1 MKIVLDTNVLVAGL
15 LSPFGTPAQ
24 VLQLILAGKVGPC
37 VDARILTEYRDVLTR
52 PKFGFDADA
61 VADLMEFVGQIAE
74 TVAPTPWGLE
84 LPDPADAMFLE
95 VAYAGQADYLVTGNL
110 KHFPARKRCQVKVVP
125 PAQFIDEPAVKT
137 L

>member
-24 VLQLILAGKVGPC
+24 VLQLILAGKVGLC
-37 VDARILTEYRDVLTR
+37 VDARIITEYRDVLTR
-52 PKFGFDADA
+52 SKFGFDADA
-61 VADLMEFVGQIAE
+61 VADLMEFLEQIAE

-95 VAYAGQADYLVTGNL
+95 VALTGQADYLVTGNL
-110 KHFPARKRCQVKVVP
+110 KHFPARKRREVKVTT
-125 PAQFIDEPAVKT
+125 PAQFLGEPAVKAI
-137 L
+137 

>member
-24 VLQLILAGKVGPC
+24 VLQIILARKVLLC
-37 VDARILTEYRDVLTR
+37 VDARILTEYRDVLAR

-61 VADLMEFVGQIAE
+61 VADLMEFIEQVSEVMAS
-74 TVAPTPWGLE
+74 TPWGLE
-84 LPDPADAMFLE
+84 LPDVDDAMFLE
-95 VAYAGQADYLVTGNL
+95 AARAGQAAYLVTGNL
-110 KHFPARKRCQVKVVP
+110 RHYPARKRRDVVVVTA
-125 PAQFIDEPAVKT
+125 AQFLDQTAVKA

>member
-24 VLQLILAGKVGPC
+24 VLQLILAGKVGLC
-37 VDARILTEYRDVLTR
+37 VDARILTEYRDVLAR

-61 VADLMEFVGQIAE
+61 VADLMEFIEQVAE
-74 TVAPTPWGLE
+74 AVAPTPWGLD
-84 LPDPADAMFLE
+84 LPDSADAMFLE
-95 VAYAGQADYLVTGNL
+95 VARAGQADYLVTGNL
-110 KHFPARKRCQVKVVP
+110 KHFPARKRREVRVVS
-125 PAQFIDEPAVKT
+125 PAQFLDEPGVKA

>member
-24 VLQLILAGKVGPC
+24 ALQLILAGKVDLC
-37 VDARILTEYRDVLTR
+37 VDARILTEYRDVLAR

-61 VADLMEFVGQIAE
+61 VADLMEFIEQIAE

-95 VAYAGQADYLVTGNL
+95 VAHAGQADYLVTGNL
-110 KHFPARKRCQVKVVP
+110 KHFPARKRRQVKVVT
-125 PAQFIDEPAVKT
+125 PAQFIDEPTVKT